1 MVPTASTRRQ
11 FGPVYLP
18 EMANDSG
25 ASWGGAKEIAC
36 AGRYAC
42 PASVAGNCCW
52 ADTSSG
58 RASATTNTVKSNH
71 RLMGSLLK
79 IGIPQM
85 ARDGVKNSNF
95 LDCPEAKRGGA
106 DGVRQP
112 ASGVYLVELHLFPR
126 DALRGVDEVR
136 FGSKADICSARGH
149 VRFTPQKRTFDATRE
164 MS

>member
-52 ADTSSG
+52 ADKSSG

-95 LDCPEAKRGGA
+95 LDCPEAKRGSA
-106 DGVRQP
+106 DGV
-112 ASGVYLVELHLFPR
+112 
-126 DALRGVDEVR
+126 
-136 FGSKADICSARGH
+136 SA
-149 VRFTPQKRTFDATRE
+149 ATRIGGLLGRA
-164 MS
+164 SPFPKGCSPRC